1 MLATPAL
8 YVAKG
13 VPKIAICGYSRIERD
28 FAGVW
33 VWKLAR
39 YMTKNVISDLFE
51 GICATFLVRRGA
63 FTGKIAIRDSLR
75 RAKRNPC

>member
-13 VPKIAICGYSRIERD
+13 VPKIAICDNSRIKRD

-33 VWKLAR
+33 VFMLAR
-39 YMTKNVISDLFE
+39 YMTKNVIFDLFE
-51 GICATFLVRRGA
+51 GIYATFLVTRGA
-63 FTGKIAIRDSLR
+63 FTGKIAIRNSLR